1 MVGFNINPDIDGI
14 VVQAMK
20 KIMALREHYRSL
32 KKQGVKGADALD
44 EIQDYFTQQI
54 TNVRQQAYQQGLE
67 DSKKGT
73 AHVVIQKTEENKEEN
88 TNIPQF
94 QNSSITDISQLD

>member
-1 MVGFNINPDIDGI
+1 
-14 VVQAMK
+14 
-20 KIMALREHYRSL
+20 MAWFAL
-32 KKQGVKGADALD
+32 KGADALD